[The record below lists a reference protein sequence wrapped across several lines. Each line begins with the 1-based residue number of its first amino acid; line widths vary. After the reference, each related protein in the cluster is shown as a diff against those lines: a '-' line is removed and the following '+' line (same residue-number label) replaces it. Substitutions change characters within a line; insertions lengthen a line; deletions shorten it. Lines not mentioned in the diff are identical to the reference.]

1 MPFSTPPFRPIL
13 SMALTV
19 NPADGERLSDA
30 LLDFDAQDPAF
41 SVITERQTGVC
52 VIRGS
57 SERHLR
63 SICERISR
71 EYLID
76 ISLGEP
82 QVIFIETIRKAA
94 RAEGKYIRQT
104 GGSGN
109 YGHVKIRLEPNE
121 LGKDFE
127 FVNELEGGVIPDA
140 YIKPIEQ
147 GIRQAAQAGI
157 LASREV
163 VSFKAT
169 LYDGSCHELDS
180 NEMAFRI
187 AGALAFKEAARK
199 ANPVLLEPVMAVT
212 VTAPE
217 EHMGTII
224 ADINSRRGRIE
235 GIEHVGGLRAIKAIV
250 PLADLLGHT
259 DKLRSQFSD
268 RVSCTM
274 EFARYESRP
283 YGSLG
288 DGSEAGFP
296 VTRPHG
302 PTPRMGSAAVDPDS
316 DWT

>member
-1 MPFSTPPFRPIL
+1 MPLYSPPFHPIL
-13 SMALTV
+13 SMALTA
-19 NPADGERLSDA
+19 NPADRERLSRA
-30 LLDFDAQDPAF
+30 LTDRAAQEPAF
-41 SVITERQTGVC
+41 SIITERQTGVC

-109 YGHVKIRLEPNE
+109 YGHVKIRIEPTD
-121 LGKDFE
+121 LGKGFE
-127 FVNELEGGVIPDA
+127 FVNEIEGGVIPNP
-140 YIKPIEQ
+140 YINPIEQ
-147 GIRQAAQAGI
+147 GIREAAQGGI
-157 LASREV
+157 LAACEV
-163 VSFKAT
+163 VSFKAA
-169 LYDGSCHELDS
+169 LYDGSCHEIDS

-187 AGALAFKEAARK
+187 AGSLAFKEAAKK
-199 ANPVLLEPVMAVT
+199 ANPVLLEPVMAVKVT
-212 VTAPE
+212 VPE

-224 ADINSRRGRIE
+224 SDLNSRRGRIE
-235 GIEHVGGLRAIKAIV
+235 GIEHVGGSRVIESLV
-250 PLADLLGHT
+250 PLADLLGYT
-259 DKLRSQFSD
+259 DNRSRFSD
-268 RVSCTM
+268 QVSSTM

-283 YGSLG
+283 YGSPG

-296 VTRPHG
+296 VTRPRG
-302 PTPRMGSAAVDPDS
+302 PAPRMGSAAVDPDS
-316 DWT
+316 EWT